1 MIREASG
8 HTGTGVP
15 ILSKIPILGAAFGSQ
30 TWKRDRTELVLV
42 ITPRIVSD
50 SHQAQDASNELRR
63 KLPMLEGVIK
73 DYQKGMPLYQGA
85 PPPGTPP

>member
-1 MIREASG
+1 
-8 HTGTGVP
+8 
-15 ILSKIPILGAAFGSQ
+15 
-30 TWKRDRTELVLV
+30 V

-63 KLPMLEGVIK
+63 KLPMLEGAIK
-73 DYQKGMPLYQGA
+73 DFQKGVPLYQGN